1 MSYINVAP
9 NNARK
14 WQMGFN
20 STFKGLINKHTLT
33 MQATPDNNLKIIET

>member
-1 MSYINVAP
+1 LLSALTLILLAWRIWWAP

-20 STFKGLINKHTLT
+20 S
-33 MQATPDNNLKIIET
+33 A